1 MISFL
6 RDLIMPDD
14 SLPPADKTVLAF
26 FEIVAFALGWGGV
39 ERLLAGKSFVSVVP
53 IFAATIL
60 TSYTGFKWPQIKLKV
75 GNRLGVRRY
84 RAILAVAALLLLT
97 TYDIYDRHVNGWLV
111 LAPWWHYGPILLG
124 VVAVIWLVL
133 PEDSEIQRLTDA
145 IAQAK
150 LEAAEQIARANKQNE
165 SDLYRS
171 HQASDQLRAEAR
183 EAEERLD
190 EIRATL
196 PKPSQYPI
204 PPLRL
209 KVLEMVSAL
218 QGFLGEHG
226 DEPAVTR
233 LTGEST
239 ADTALRYFKEGD
251 PWKTKFIGDYRLRFG
266 DSIPKL
272 RDEMRVRVSVSDT
285 ELNEAMEVAANNEED
300 SCKAVKNIVDRLWT
314 LGQNV
319 NA

>member
-111 LAPWWHYGPILLG
+111 LAP
-124 VVAVIWLVL
+124 
-133 PEDSEIQRLTDA
+133 
-145 IAQAK
+145 
-150 LEAAEQIARANKQNE
+150 
-165 SDLYRS
+165 
-171 HQASDQLRAEAR
+171 
-183 EAEERLD
+183 
-190 EIRATL
+190 
-196 PKPSQYPI
+196 
-204 PPLRL
+204 
-209 KVLEMVSAL
+209 
-218 QGFLGEHG
+218 
-226 DEPAVTR
+226 
-233 LTGEST
+233 
-239 ADTALRYFKEGD
+239 
-251 PWKTKFIGDYRLRFG
+251 
-266 DSIPKL
+266 
-272 RDEMRVRVSVSDT
+272 
-285 ELNEAMEVAANNEED
+285 
-300 SCKAVKNIVDRLWT
+300 
-314 LGQNV
+314 
-319 NA
+319 